1 MREIG
6 HDCSLINCSMNTP
19 ISYYGGKQRLVN
31 VILPMIPDHT
41 LYAEP
46 FCGGA
51 AIFFAKQPSLVEVI
65 NDTNGEVVN
74 FYEVLKTDFERL
86 KARVEVSMHSRQMHS
101 DASVIYNNPHLF
113 GKVDRAWALWVS
125 ATQSFSSQVDG
136 SFGYDRIKNTTSK
149 KIANKVLGFTQEY
162 AVRLSRVQIE
172 STDALRIIK
181 TRDFADAFFY
191 CDPPYYNACMGH
203 YGGYSLEDFERL
215 LIALSGIKGKFLLSS
230 YPSDVLTKYTEEL
243 GWQHKELYQTVSVN
257 NKAAKPGKLKTE
269 VLTANYLI

>member
-113 GKVDRAWALWVS
+113 GKC
-125 ATQSFSSQVDG
+125 TGHF
-136 SFGYDRIKNTTSK
+136 
-149 KIANKVLGFTQEY
+149 
-162 AVRLSRVQIE
+162 
-172 STDALRIIK
+172 LRINEPVRAMQQQK
-181 TRDFADAFFY
+181 VNCPDSK
-191 CDPPYYNACMGH
+191 P
-203 YGGYSLEDFERL
+203 LE
-215 LIALSGIKGKFLLSS
+215 
-230 YPSDVLTKYTEEL
+230 
-243 GWQHKELYQTVSVN
+243 
-257 NKAAKPGKLKTE
+257 
-269 VLTANYLI
+269 